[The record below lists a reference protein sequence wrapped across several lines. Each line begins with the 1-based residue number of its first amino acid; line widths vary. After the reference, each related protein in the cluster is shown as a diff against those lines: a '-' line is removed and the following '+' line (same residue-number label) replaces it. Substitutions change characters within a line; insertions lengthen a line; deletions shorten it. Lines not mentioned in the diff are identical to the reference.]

1 MPTTPLGR
9 PPGRRDDV
17 RPPEGRH
24 VPAPGSSKHAAL
36 LNKTLPA
43 ARREVDD
50 ALQAGAPG
58 LDSVQA
64 VLDYAEEQAQRQT
77 AQQSTRSATGENH
90 NLRVPVAF
98 AEHVRRQA
106 EADKAEDP
114 DSLSPNR
121 RVRDSLID
129 FVNGDWMPA
138 RPERDRRGSNIAKTG
153 LNVRVPEELWD
164 AANDLGKDPAAVE
177 ARGYKLT
184 ANSVSIA
191 ALMEAY
197 GQPGS
202 TE

>member
-1 MPTTPLGR
+1 MPTTPYGR
-9 PPGRRDDV
+9 PPGRRDGV

-36 LNKTLPA
+36 LNETLPA
-43 ARREVDD
+43 ARSEVAA

-64 VLDYAEEQAQRQT
+64 VLDYAEEQAQRQS
-77 AQQSTRSATGENH
+77 AQQSVRSATGENH
-90 NLRVPVAF
+90 NLRVPVEF

-106 EADKAEDP
+106 AADKEKYP

-121 RVRDSLID
+121 HVRDSLED

-153 LNVRVPEELWD
+153 LNVRVPEDLWE
-164 AANDLGKDPAAVE
+164 AANYLGKDPAAVE
-177 ARGYKLT
+177 SRGYKLT
-184 ANSVSIA
+184 ANSVAIA
-191 ALMEAY
+191 ALMETY

-202 TE
+202 TT